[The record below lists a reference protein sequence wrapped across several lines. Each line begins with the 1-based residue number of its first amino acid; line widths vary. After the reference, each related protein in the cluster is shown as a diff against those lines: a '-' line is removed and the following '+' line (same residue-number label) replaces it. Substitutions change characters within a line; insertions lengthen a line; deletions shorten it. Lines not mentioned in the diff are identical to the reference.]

1 MKEWE
6 IKPCPYCGSTDI
18 DYGKCLTNKTRT
30 GKEFFVKCENCGTE
44 VNVSYNTFDETNLA
58 LEMWNNA
65 KCACADEEKVSHGE
79 WLERKDNVFE
89 CSHCGYQFDN
99 EGYLH
104 FFNYCPCC
112 GAKMDKE
119 ESKMSDNLKYD
130 DNKPRLDL
138 VPPEL
143 IEAVGIVRTYG
154 VSKYGDSESWKQVEP
169 YRYRAALM
177 RHICL
182 YIKEPDGV
190 DAESGLPHLWHIA
203 CNVAFLIALNAEKCP
218 ISDFKA
224 KRVNLSD

>member
-1 MKEWE
+1 MEKQ
-6 IKPCPYCGSTDI
+6 
-18 DYGKCLTNKTRT
+18 
-30 GKEFFVKCENCGTE
+30 CEKNWYYKII
-44 VNVSYNTFDETNLA
+44 NDETNEVECYTKASVHIKAEKLCELIVIEGCHA
-58 LEMWNNA
+58 VEITE
-65 KCACADEEKVSHGE
+65 DE
-79 WLERKDNVFE
+79 
-89 CSHCGYQFDN
+89 Y
-99 EGYLH
+99 
-104 FFNYCPCC
+104 
-112 GAKMDKE
+112 KE

-182 YIKEPDGV
+182 YLEEPDGV

-203 CNVAFLIALNAEKCP
+203 CNVAFLIALNAEKRP
-218 ISDFKA
+218 TSGFTD
-224 KRVNLSD
+224 